1 MLNER
6 PVVAVEAHLHNIASF
21 LAERGYEVVPL
32 EDRVPD
38 HADAVVVSGG
48 DDNLMGMQDAETKA
62 PVIRAAGLTPDD
74 IVRALDQRLR

>member
-1 MLNER
+1 MPNER
-6 PVVAVEAHLHNIASF
+6 PVVAVEAHLQNVMSR
-21 LAERGYEVVPL
+21 LKERGYEVILL

-38 HADAVVVSGG
+38 RVDAVVVSGG
-48 DDNLMGMQDAETKA
+48 DDNLMGRQGAETKA